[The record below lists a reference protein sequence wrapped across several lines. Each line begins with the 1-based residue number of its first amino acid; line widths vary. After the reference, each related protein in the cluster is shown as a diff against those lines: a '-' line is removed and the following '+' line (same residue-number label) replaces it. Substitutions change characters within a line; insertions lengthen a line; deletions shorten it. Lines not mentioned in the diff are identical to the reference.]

1 MKKQHKIMN
10 RYADIKKRKTKID
23 WIRPKGVEYYASNKY
38 PEVKKMVTDIW
49 VLTEWGDRLDLL
61 ANQFYGDTSLW
72 WVIAVANPEKI
83 EKGSLLPEPGIQ
95 IRIPADPSIVVNNYT
110 AKNLTTSFDVGQY
123 KY

>member
-10 RYADIKKRKTKID
+10 RYADIKKRKTKVD

-110 AKNLTTSFDVGQY
+110 AKNLTTSFDVGQ
-123 KY
+123 

>member
-61 ANQFYGDTSLW
+61 ANQFYSDVSLYW
-72 WVIAVANPEKI
+72 IIAIANPNVVSL
-83 EKGSLLPEPGIQ
+83 GSLTPPVGTQL
-95 IRIPADPSIVVNNYT
+95 RIPINISTIIDSYNRLNE
-110 AKNLTTSFDVGQY
+110 L
-123 KY
+123 